1 MTGYEYLEPDQ
12 SQPDPVH
19 VQFTEEQTKR
29 VYFLAETW
37 ARYCLA
43 HARTPPDNPMLA
55 MLEYCENLA
64 VHLEVICAMMERAEI
79 DKTN

>member
-29 VYFLAETW
+29 VYFLCPACQTW
-37 ARYCLA
+37 LQAL
-43 HARTPPDNPMLA
+43 
-55 MLEYCENLA
+55 
-64 VHLEVICAMMERAEI
+64 
-79 DKTN
+79 